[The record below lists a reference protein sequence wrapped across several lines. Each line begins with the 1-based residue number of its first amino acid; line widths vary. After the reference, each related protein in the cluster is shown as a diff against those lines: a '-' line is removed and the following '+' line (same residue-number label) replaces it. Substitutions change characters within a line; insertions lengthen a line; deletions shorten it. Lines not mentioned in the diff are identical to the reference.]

1 MSFAF
6 DRRSHDDAS
15 QHAEAILGRLQ
26 ASTMP
31 CDGPPAAGE
40 DRCLRPQ
47 GPPPANR
54 PEPSMRRE
62 PPMTDVPGKLPDADA
77 ARSPDPAW
85 ISSAMTGGGSHAG
98 GPVMAAVP
106 VGPATGGRPLR
117 PARGAR
123 RPEFDVMRAFVVA
136 GLVVFHS
143 AVVFAA
149 GTSWF
154 VKDPRPDRGFTVFL
168 LWGSLWGMPLLF
180 LVSGMGVG
188 YAMRSRTAGV
198 FAAERLARLRIPLG
212 HRPLARAHPHQ
223 VSASGRRVLHR
234 HPRPV
239 RAGRPPLPHNPP
251 AVRHETRQCPV
262 DGGPLQT
269 GAACS

>member
-85 ISSAMTGGGSHAG
+85 ISSAMTGGGSQAG

-168 LWGSLWGMPLLF
+168 LWGSSWGMPLLF
-180 LVSGMGVG
+180 LVSGMGAR
-188 YAMRSRTAGV
+188 YAMRTRPAAA
-198 FAAERLARLRIPLG
+198 FARERLAPRITEFKQVPNDRRRRGACPGGAMSVLRSL
-212 HRPLARAHPHQ
+212 AHPIPGWRGDASN
-223 VSASGRRVLHR
+223 SA
-234 HPRPV
+234 
-239 RAGRPPLPHNPP
+239 
-251 AVRHETRQCPV
+251 RQ
-262 DGGPLQT
+262 
-269 GAACS
+269 AW

>member
-1 MSFAF
+1 
-6 DRRSHDDAS
+6 
-15 QHAEAILGRLQ
+15 
-26 ASTMP
+26 
-31 CDGPPAAGE
+31 
-40 DRCLRPQ
+40 
-47 GPPPANR
+47 
-54 PEPSMRRE
+54 
-62 PPMTDVPGKLPDADA
+62 MTDVPGKLPDADA

-85 ISSAMTGGGSHAG
+85 ISSAMTGGGSQAG

-168 LWGSLWGMPLLF
+168 LWGVVVGDAAAVPGLGDGRAVCDADPPG
-180 LVSGMGVG
+180 SGVRPGAAGPTDNRVQ
-188 YAMRSRTAGV
+188 ASTERQAPTWRLSRRSH
-198 FAAERLARLRIPLG
+198 ERPAI
-212 HRPLARAHPHQ
+212 
-223 VSASGRRVLHR
+223 SGPP
-234 HPRPV
+234 HPRLE
-239 RAGRPPLPHNPP
+239 G
-251 AVRHETRQCPV
+251 
-262 DGGPLQT
+262 
-269 GAACS
+269 